1 MWPTCLAEFE
11 IETSHWWHLFDAWH
25 SEEEEEEEEEILFC
39 LTNKDNKT
47 VNN

>member
-1 MWPTCLAEFE
+1 LVG
-11 IETSHWWHLFDAWH
+11 
-25 SEEEEEEEEEILFC
+25 EEEEEEILFC

>member
-1 MWPTCLAEFE
+1 LG
-11 IETSHWWHLFDAWH
+11 
-25 SEEEEEEEEEILFC
+25 EEEEEEEEEILFC

>member
-1 MWPTCLAEFE
+1 MNR
-11 IETSHWWHLFDAWH
+11 
-25 SEEEEEEEEEILFC
+25 EEEEEEEEILFC